1 MYIYS
6 VTVYFFF
13 KCKSFLSEAW
23 NFNPLHIFCRVR
35 KSAVASHLTD
45 HKNHV
50 FLNDD
55 RKVAWGSH
63 GGGVFCDQTT
73 NRFSLIKK
81 ETETRAFINSIFVG
95 SGVQVSLFDFQR
107 FVLADVVGLHTH
119 THTERHTCGYTHLY
133 ISDISVI

>member
-1 MYIYS
+1 M
-6 VTVYFFF
+6 
-13 KCKSFLSEAW
+13 
-23 NFNPLHIFCRVR
+23 R

-107 FVLADVVGLHTH
+107 FVLADVVGLHTQRD
-119 THTERHTCGYTHLY
+119 TRVGIHTCIYHTLVLY
-133 ISDISVI
+133 RFIYMPAFNFTNVSKL

>member
-1 MYIYS
+1 MLLYTFLCI
-6 VTVYFFF
+6 
-13 KCKSFLSEAW
+13 SFLSEGW
-23 NFNPLHIFCRVR
+23 NFNPLHIFCLVP
-35 KSAVASHLTD
+35 KSALKAVASHLTD

-81 ETETRAFINSIFVG
+81 ETETRAFMNSIFVG
-95 SGVQVSLFDFQR
+95 SDVQVSLFVFQG
-107 FVLADVVGLHTH
+107 FILADVVGLHTH
-119 THTERHTCGYTHLY
+119 TYVWVYTHVY
-133 ISDISVI
+133 ITH